1 MIVKYLNGDVW
12 AYIDNVRQVA
22 SRDINTEEL
31 IKKYDEEVG
40 VPGDLLQRKDIAS
53 ENVPDGPDK
62 ERVIMSNK
70 AFTIASENLED
81 VRGNTHTV
89 NLLEPSL
96 ICSNL
101 PAGTIL
107 LFVEDHKEF
116 DTAVLIT
123 NQKCYLMNDKGQTI
137 ERLV

>member
-22 SRDINTEEL
+22 KSDIDTYEL
-31 IKKYDEEVG
+31 IQRYDKEVG
-40 VPGDLLQRKDIAS
+40 LPGDPLQRKDIAS
-53 ENVPDGPDK
+53 EDIPDGPDK

-70 AFTIASENLED
+70 AFIIASENLKD
-81 VRGNTHTV
+81 VRGNTHTE

-96 ICSNL
+96 MCSNL
-101 PAGTIL
+101 PAATIM

-116 DTAVLIT
+116 DTVVLVT

>member
-1 MIVKYLNGDVW
+1 MIVKYLDGDVW

-22 SRDINTEEL
+22 NKDVDTDEL
-31 IKKYDEEVG
+31 IKKYDREVG
-40 VPGDLLQRKDIAS
+40 TTDDLIRREDIAS
-53 ENVPDGPDK
+53 FNVPDGPQKDL
-62 ERVIMSNK
+62 VIMSNK
-70 AFTIASENLED
+70 AFTIASENLKD
-81 VRGNTHTV
+81 VRGNTHTE

-96 ICSNL
+96 MCSNL
-101 PAGTIL
+101 PAATIM

-116 DTAVLIT
+116 DTVVLVT

>member
-1 MIVKYLNGDVW
+1 MIVKYLHGDVW

-22 SRDINTEEL
+22 NKSIDTEEL

-40 VPGDLLQRKDIAS
+40 TPDDLIRREDIAS
-53 ENVPDGPDK
+53 HNVPDGEDK
-62 ERVIMSNK
+62 DLVIMSNK
-70 AFTIASENLED
+70 AFTIASEHLED
-81 VRGNTHTV
+81 VRGNTHTE

-96 ICSNL
+96 MCANL
-101 PAGTIL
+101 PASVIL
-107 LFVEDHKEF
+107 LFVEDHKEY
-116 DTAVLIT
+116 DTIVLVT